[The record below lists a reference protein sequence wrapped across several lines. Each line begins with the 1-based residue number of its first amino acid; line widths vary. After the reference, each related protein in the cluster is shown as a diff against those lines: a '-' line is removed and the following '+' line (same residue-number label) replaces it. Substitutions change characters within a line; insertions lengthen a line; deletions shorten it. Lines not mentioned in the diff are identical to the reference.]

1 MGLQKI
7 SLAGKGLEIVR
18 LFKDAIEND
27 MNYV

>member
-1 MGLQKI
+1 MGLKKI
-7 SLAGKGLEIVR
+7 SLVGKGLEIVR